1 MLSTLPPIT
10 PASPPIQP
18 PPRLSAGA
26 VALAVTGLLI
36 FYVAMALTASWQ
48 KGLSFD
54 EGLQITTGYNI
65 WLRDDL
71 RIEAANGDL
80 VKRWATLPLLLS
92 QPAFPP
98 VENSL
103 WRAGAAYELA
113 FNFFYELGNDPR
125 SLVRQSRAMVLVFGV
140 ATGLLVFFCSRE
152 LFGPVGGLISLTLF
166 ATSSSMLVFGA
177 MVSTEMTLC
186 CTLLGAVWCIWR
198 LLHRVTWKR
207 LLASLVFLG
216 LLVLAKLSSVLIL
229 PLTAVMVAVK
239 LIGGRPL
246 EWQLGAPHM
255 FHSRSAQAGIF
266 AGLFALHAF
275 IGWASVWA
283 HYDFRYIAS
292 PNPADPGITLLGHTL
307 DPIDP
312 RAAAFFAWSRRTHF
326 LPEAY
331 LHGTEWI
338 LGSNDRQ
345 AAFMHGRW
353 KFGGWRTFFPYAMWV
368 KTHPSLL
375 LLLLLSLVGWRVLRR
390 IHAGPTAPF
399 EPPPAES
406 AVYRATPFLALVAV
420 YIAVAITWDLN
431 IGFRHALPIYPA
443 AYVLAGAVAAL
454 WTRPGM
460 LARGPIALLL
470 GWHLSGPIAIYPHY
484 LAYFSPLVG
493 GPSKGYRHLVDSSL
507 DWGMDLPGLKRWL
520 DVNNAGDRSPFF
532 LAYFGVENPDYYQI
546 KSHRLPGQPD
556 WRVVKSFPLTP
567 GIYAISAT
575 LLQSIGTRTPGPWNP
590 TFEQSYWSALKN
602 IETYNRSLADPV
614 ARATLLEQ
622 YPLPF
627 WENEYTTYEKLR
639 FGRLC
644 AWLRQ
649 HRPPDDHV
657 GYSIL
662 IWRLDA
668 AEINAALN
676 GPPVELAP
684 APLRR

>member
-1 MLSTLPPIT
+1 M
-10 PASPPIQP
+10 A
-18 PPRLSAGA
+18 
-26 VALAVTGLLI
+26 GLLV
-36 FYVAMALTASWQ
+36 FYVVMALTASWQ

-54 EGLQITTGYNI
+54 EGLQIAVGHNI
-65 WLRDDL
+65 WLHDDL
-71 RIEAANGDL
+71 RIEASNGDL
-80 VKRWATLPLLLS
+80 VKRWASLPLLIS
-92 QPAFPP
+92 KPAFPS
-98 VENSL
+98 VDHRF
-103 WRAGAAYELA
+103 WRNGAAYELA
-113 FNFFYELGNDPR
+113 YSFFYELGNDPR

-166 ATSSSMLVFGA
+166 VSSSSMLVFGA
-177 MVSTEMTLC
+177 MVSTEMTVC
-186 CTLLGAVWCIWR
+186 CTLLGSVWCIWR
-198 LLHRVTWKR
+198 LLHRVTWGR
-207 LLASLVFLG
+207 LAGSLVFLG
-216 LLVLAKLSSVLIL
+216 LLVLSKLSFVLIL

-239 LIGGRPL
+239 LAVGRPL
-246 EWQLGAPHM
+246 EWRLGPPRWVRT
-255 FHSRSAQAGIF
+255 RSAQAGIF
-266 AGLFALHAF
+266 AGLFVLHTLFGLAA
-275 IGWASVWA
+275 IWA

-292 PNPADPGITLLGHTL
+292 PAPADPGITLLQHTL

-345 AAFMHGRW
+345 AAFMHGHW

-368 KTHPSLL
+368 KTHPALISLL
-375 LLLLLSLVGWRVLRR
+375 LFSLVGWWELRR
-390 IHAGPTAPF
+390 LRRAATASDDA
-399 EPPPAES
+399 PPDVPAES
-406 AVYRATPFLALVAV
+406 IVYRATPYFALVAI
-420 YIAVAITWDLN
+420 YIAVAITWNLN

-443 AYVLAGAVAAL
+443 AYVLAGALAVM
-454 WTRPGM
+454 WTRHG
-460 LARGPIALLL
+460 LFARGGIALLL
-470 GWHLSGPIAIYPHY
+470 GWHVSGPIAIYPHY
-484 LAYFSPLVG
+484 LAYFSPVVG
-493 GPSKGYRHLVDSSL
+493 GPAQGYRHLVDSSL

-520 DVNNAGDRSPFF
+520 DVNNAGDRSPLF

-575 LLQSIGTRTPGPWNP
+575 LLQSIGTQTPGPWNQE
-590 TFEQSYWSALKN
+590 FEKSYWAALKN
-602 IETYNRSLADPV
+602 IERYNQSLADP
-614 ARATLLEQ
+614 AAHAALLKH
-622 YPLPF
+622 YPLAF
-627 WENEYTTYEKLR
+627 WENEYTVYEKLR

-649 HRPPDDHV
+649 HRPPGDHI
-657 GYSIL
+657 GYSLL

-668 AEINAALN
+668 AEITAALS
-676 GPPVELAP
+676 GSPVELAQ